1 MYDIDFT
8 KYSLDQLLALR
19 HELDK
24 QIVACEQ
31 ASRAEALEKA
41 RAAALAA
48 GYKLEDLVGLQQPE
62 SAGARRGPKPGSTRG
77 SVPPKYANP
86 NDPSQTWTGRGR
98 TPAWFNEILATGAG
112 RDSMLIK
119 A

>member
-8 KYSLDQLLALR
+8 KYTVDQLLALR

-24 QIVACEQ
+24 QIVAREQ
-31 ASRAEALEKA
+31 AARVEALEKA
-41 RAAALAA
+41 REAAAAA
-48 GYKLEDLVGLQQPE
+48 GYKLEDLIHMPVVDT
-62 SAGARRGPKPGSTRG
+62 GARRGPKPGSTRG

-86 NDPSQTWTGRGR
+86 ADPTQTWTGRGR
-98 TPAWFNEILATGAG
+98 TPAWFNEVLATGAG